1 MLTRFRG
8 SQRPGQILLT
18 SFFEDRWRGGHSR
31 KRGGNMLT
39 RFRGG
44 QRPEQI
50 LLTSFS
56 RDR

>member
-8 SQRPGQILLT
+8 SPGQMLLT
-18 SFFEDRWRGGHSR
+18 SLSENRWRGGHSR
-31 KRGGNMLT
+31 KRGGIMLT

-44 QRPEQI
+44 QRPGQI

-56 RDR
+56 KDR